1 MLDTS
6 FARPAAVRAAVDTV
20 VPAKY
25 FTDGTQRPPFKGAF
39 QPRVGMSYTLDEDGR
54 TTVFG
59 GFGVYFDRDLYD
71 NVAIIEQ
78 YNEQHPNYNFFFFT
92 NPADS
97 AAGKVRWNN
106 SYLSKQALLALLAS
120 GQAGKPEVE
129 LVANDTKPPSS
140 HQWCVGVRR
149 LLGPYAVS
157 ATYSGVRTYN
167 GLTYTRHNAFRPGAP
182 SHRAQC
188 FSGLATVM

>member
-6 FARPAAVRAAVDTV
+6 FAQPDAVRAGVDTV

-97 AAGKVRWNN
+97 AADKVRWNN
-106 SYLSKQALLALLAS
+106 SNLSKKGLLALLPS
-120 GQAGKPEVE
+120 GQARKPGAEVMR
-129 LVANDTKPPSS
+129 NDTKPPSS
-140 HQWCVGVRR
+140 HQWRC
-149 LLGPYAVS
+149 
-157 ATYSGVRTYN
+157 
-167 GLTYTRHNAFRPGAP
+167 
-182 SHRAQC
+182 
-188 FSGLATVM
+188 